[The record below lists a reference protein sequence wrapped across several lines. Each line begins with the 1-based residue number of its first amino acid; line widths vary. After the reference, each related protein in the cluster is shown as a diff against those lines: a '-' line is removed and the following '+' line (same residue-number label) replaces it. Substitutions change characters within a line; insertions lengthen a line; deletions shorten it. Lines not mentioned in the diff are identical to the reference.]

1 MVRGHQKDRTTTHV
15 STPPLHPHERAHG
28 QRENPTKEVEET
40 KQKRE
45 KLQKET
51 ERAIPTRTTQPNQEK
66 KRTGPTPFGSTKGA
80 KGAKG
85 AKGRPKELEQRQLGA
100 CKSENRL
107 ASSSVGGVKRLVVH
121 KKQGK
126 R

>member
-66 KRTGPTPFGSTKGA
+66 KESAQRHSEARKVRKVRKGDQKSCWNIGS
-80 KGAKG
+80 
-85 AKGRPKELEQRQLGA
+85 
-100 CKSENRL
+100 
-107 ASSSVGGVKRLVVH
+107 
-121 KKQGK
+121 
-126 R
+126 